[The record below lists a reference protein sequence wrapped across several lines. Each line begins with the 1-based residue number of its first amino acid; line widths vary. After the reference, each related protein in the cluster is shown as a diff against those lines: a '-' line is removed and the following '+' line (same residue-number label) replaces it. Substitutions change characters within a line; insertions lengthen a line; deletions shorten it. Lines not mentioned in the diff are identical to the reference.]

1 MLSSDIIKKIKKI
14 EIHSR
19 KLANEVFAG
28 QYSSVFKGRGM
39 EFSEVREYMPGDDV
53 RTIDWNVTARYGK
66 PFVKKFTEEREM
78 TVILLVDASASLGFG
93 TKEKF
98 KNEIAA
104 ELAATLAFS
113 AIKNNDRVGMLIF
126 TDRVEKVIRPKKGKN
141 HILRLIRDILYFKP
155 QGKKTDISIALKH
168 LNDIW
173 KRKAVVFLLS
183 DFLDNNFEAALKV
196 TARKHDLIAVKIS
209 DPRENNMADVG
220 LIEFEDPESGLCL
233 LSDTSARS
241 VINAS
246 ILIKE
251 AKNTALKKLFS
262 LSGVDTISVS
272 TDKPYTAELIAFFKR
287 REKRMTC

>member
-1 MLSSDIIKKIKKI
+1 MISPDIIKKIKKI
-14 EIHSR
+14 EIRSR

-98 KNEIAA
+98 KNEVAA
-104 ELAATLAFS
+104 EIAATLAFS

-126 TDRVEKVIRPKKGKN
+126 SDKIEKVVHPKKGKN

-155 QGKKTDISIALKH
+155 QGQKTNISDALKH

-173 KRKAVVFLLS
+173 RRKAVVFLLS
-183 DFLDNNFEAALKV
+183 DFQDNNFDAALKV
-196 TARKHDLIAVKIS
+196 TARKHDLIAIKIS
-209 DPRENNMADVG
+209 DPRENNMPAIG
-220 LIEFEDPESGLCL
+220 LVEFQDPESGFSILA
-233 LSDTSARS
+233 DTSARS
-241 VINAS
+241 AIDES
-246 ILIKE
+246 MTIKE
-251 AKNTALKKLFS
+251 SRNIALKKLFS
-262 LSGVDTISVS
+262 GSRVDTISVS

>member
-1 MLSSDIIKKIKKI
+1 MISSDIIKKIKKI
-14 EIHSR
+14 EIRSR

-141 HILRLIRDILYFKP
+141 HILRLIRDILFFKP
-155 QGKKTDISIALKH
+155 QGHKTNISDALKH

-183 DFLDNNFEAALKV
+183 DFQDNNFEAALRV
-196 TARKHDLIAVKIS
+196 TSRKHDLIAIKIS
-209 DPRENNMADVG
+209 DPRENNMADIG
-220 LIEFEDPESGLCL
+220 LIEFEDPESGLQFL
-233 LSDTSARS
+233 ADTSARS
-241 VINAS
+241 AINTSMA
-246 ILIKE
+246 IKE
-251 AKNTALKKLFS
+251 TKNTELKKLFS
-262 LSGVDTISVS
+262 SSGVDTIAVS
-272 TDKPYTAELIAFFKR
+272 TDKPYTSELIAFFKR
-287 REKRMTC
+287 REKRMVS

>member
-1 MLSSDIIKKIKKI
+1 MISADIIKKIKKI
-14 EIHSR
+14 EIRSR

-78 TVILLVDASASLGFG
+78 TVILLVDTSASLGFG

-141 HILRLIRDILYFKP
+141 HILRLIRDILFFKP
-155 QGKKTDISIALKH
+155 QGHKTNISDALKH

-183 DFLDNNFEAALKV
+183 DFQDNNFEAALKV
-196 TARKHDLIAVKIS
+196 TSRKHDLIAVKIS
-209 DPRENNMADVG
+209 DPRENNMADIG
-220 LIEFEDPESGLCL
+220 LIEFEDPESGLCV

-246 ILIKE
+246 ILTKE
-251 AKNTALKKLFS
+251 TKNTALKKLFS

-272 TDKPYTAELIAFFKR
+272 TDKPYTSELIAFFKR